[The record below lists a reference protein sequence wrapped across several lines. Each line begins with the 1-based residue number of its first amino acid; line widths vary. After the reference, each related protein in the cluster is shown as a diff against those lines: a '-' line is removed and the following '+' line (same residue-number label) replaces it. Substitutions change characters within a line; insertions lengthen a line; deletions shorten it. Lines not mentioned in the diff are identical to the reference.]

1 MKISDSTRYKLTV
14 IALFFM
20 PIAAKAQSLQ
30 ISNNLQIEVV
40 DVIET
45 KELWSSSNPKAVESK
60 NVIVDFRQFDSESR
74 PKKGKWRGCGLVM
87 IGNSDVGT
95 KPLSFKV
102 WTVGQCDLSVVA
114 KDGKNYGSTAR
125 FVLAVSAKEF
135 VNITVSGDLQVT
147 VSNKL
152 IGSIVD

>member
-1 MKISDSTRYKLTV
+1 MKISNLIQCKLTI
-14 IALFFM
+14 IALFFV
-20 PIAAKAQSLQ
+20 PIAAKAQFVQ

-45 KELWSSSNPKAVESK
+45 KELWSSSDPQAVESK

-87 IGNSDVGT
+87 IGNSDIGT
-95 KPLSFKV
+95 KPLAFKV
-102 WTVGQCDLSVVA
+102 WAIGQCDLSVVA
-114 KDGKNYGSTAR
+114 KDGNNYGSATH
-125 FVLAVSAKEF
+125 FVLATSAKEF
-135 VNITVSGDLQVT
+135 VNIAVSGDLQVT